1 MVVLTSVACF
11 FAVKIGKRKAEV
23 REKPWSK
30 TNKYDREQPSKFEMM
45 LLNTLSDK
53 ENSAPRDPAQIF
65 SETVAERLR
74 KLSEYQFAIVQPKI
88 LSLITETQYSTP
100 ANPQCF
106 QQNAAPTTSNYPN
119 NYQSYPPQ
127 QPPSYM
133 SNQLQTSN
141 TNFRNPGI
149 THQDMLQPIPT
160 TQYSNVQPSATNQ
173 ANTNPQSNQAMS
185 QYTQL

>member
-1 MVVLTSVACF
+1 
-11 FAVKIGKRKAEV
+11 
-23 REKPWSK
+23 
-30 TNKYDREQPSKFEMM
+30 MM

-119 NYQSYPPQ
+119 NYQSYPPN

-133 SNQLQTSN
+133 SNQLHTSN
-141 TNFRNPGI
+141 TNFHNTRI
-149 THQDMLQPIPT
+149 THQDMLQAIPT
-160 TQYSNVQPSATNQ
+160 AQNSNIPPISNQSSEHKSTIQPSDVPIYSTLTIYYCILRAKGIFMIQNQ
-173 ANTNPQSNQAMS
+173 F
-185 QYTQL
+185 